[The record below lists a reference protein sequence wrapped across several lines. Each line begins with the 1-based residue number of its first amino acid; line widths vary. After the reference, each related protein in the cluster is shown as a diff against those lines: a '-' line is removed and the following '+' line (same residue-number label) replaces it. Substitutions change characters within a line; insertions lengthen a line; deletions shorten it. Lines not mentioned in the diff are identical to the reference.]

1 MGFSS
6 REKCKQAISAGFQ
19 NCWLPVLLNCVLG
32 YSFSSS
38 LNKELR
44 TATGLSEMWEPLWN
58 HWEAFRW
65 STLFL
70 LTQLSHQG
78 PVPILGCLSDVSEV
92 REQLSNLSELASD
105 ERKEV
110 KGIVISPLEFFL
122 CGEEEIV
129 FVAPVGF
136 FFFGWGV
143 LMRLSYQSWE
153 WDHSWP
159 VQKEEGGLVWAGD
172 LGLYPSVCCFL
183 RCKQTFFFLLSL
195 D

>member
-1 MGFSS
+1 MGFSP

-136 FFFGWGV
+136 FFFWVGGV
-143 LMRLSYQSWE
+143 DEVVLPIMRMRPFMTSAEGRGRAGLSWWFRLIS
-153 WDHSWP
+153 
-159 VQKEEGGLVWAGD
+159 L
-172 LGLYPSVCCFL
+172 C
-183 RCKQTFFFLLSL
+183 LLFPQM
-195 D
+195 